1 MSLFEPNNPG
11 PGAYEHSKKSA
22 PGVKFSR
29 SIRATEGQEQTP
41 GPGAY
46 TVSTGKKL
54 KRGYYM
60 AGRHK
65 DTADKEN
72 PGPGAYDPL
81 NSSLKK
87 DLGRM
92 NNARRLVYEVSDVP
106 GPGSNQGVT
115 QPTTSERRAQA
126 RA

>member
-1 MSLFEPNNPG
+1 M
-11 PGAYEHSKKSA
+11 
-22 PGVKFSR
+22 KFSR
-29 SIRATEGQEQTP
+29 SIRATESEEQTP

-46 TVSTGKKL
+46 TVNTGKKL

-92 NNARRLVYEVSDVP
+92 SHARKLVYNVSAVP
-106 GPGSNQGVT
+106 GPGSSNRVT

>member
-1 MSLFEPNNPG
+1 M
-11 PGAYEHSKKSA
+11 
-22 PGVKFSR
+22 KFSR
-29 SIRATEGQEQTP
+29 SIRATEGEEQTP

-46 TVSTGKKL
+46 TLNTGKKL

-60 AGRHK
+60 AGKYK
-65 DTADKEN
+65 DTSDKEN

-87 DLGRM
+87 GFGLM
-92 NNARRLVYEVSDVP
+92 SHARKLVYEVSAVP
-106 GPGSNQGVT
+106 GPGSNNGIT